1 VADLAPVTVNCSGI
15 GARTLA
21 DDAELVVVR
30 GQIVRTT
37 NPGLTVSVRDDHH
50 PDGYTYV
57 HPRTQDSILGG
68 TLEDDRWD
76 LTPEAGVAEGILLRC
91 QQSVPALAGATV
103 LSHAVGLR
111 RPGRSTVRLETD
123 DTMGPD
129 RMLVHIYGHAGAG
142 VTLSSGCANDVT
154 TLVASGHED
163 PPLDAR
169 E

>member
-37 NPGLTVSVRDDHH
+37 NPGLTVSVRD
-50 PDGYTYV
+50 
-57 HPRTQDSILGG
+57 
-68 TLEDDRWD
+68 

-103 LSHAVGLR
+103 LSHAVGL

>member
-37 NPGLTVSVRDDHH
+37 NPGLTVSVRD
-50 PDGYTYV
+50 
-57 HPRTQDSILGG
+57 
-68 TLEDDRWD
+68 

-111 RPGRSTVRLETD
+111 PGRSTVRLKRTTPWGQTGCWCTSTD
-123 DTMGPD
+123 TPA
-129 RMLVHIYGHAGAG
+129 RVSL
-142 VTLSSGCANDVT
+142 CRRDVPT
-154 TLVASGHED
+154 T
-163 PPLDAR
+163 
-169 E
+169 